1 MPVRTTPIVGSNEVS
16 APILDGTTFIRGRRV
31 AIKVTGVGRDTNT
44 PLTIRRA
51 LVGLE
56 ISTIFSWQQMPKATR
71 RTIPEGSRLA
81 YVMEVIERLRIAKK
95 TGEADLLKEI
105 APGSFDLYVFEPEI
119 FIVSDET

>member
-1 MPVRTTPIVGSNEVS
+1 MPVRTTPIFGSKEVS

-31 AIKVTGVGRDTNT
+31 AIKVTGVGRDTDT

-56 ISTIFSWQQMPKATR
+56 ISTIFNWQQMPKTKY
-71 RTIPEGSRLA
+71 TNPEGSRAA
-81 YVMEVIERLRIAKK
+81 YVMEVIERLRVAKK

-105 APGSFDLYVFEPEI
+105 APGPFDLYVFEPEI
-119 FIVSDET
+119 YLVSDET